1 MPTAGNTTMTS
12 SHIVHNESAAEYY
25 FEEGCHITEWWN
37 SPADVQA
44 SVARARV
51 VPGMTTRRHR
61 LLGVTE
67 RYVILEGEGLVE
79 VGDRRP
85 ETVTRGDV
93 VVIPPETAQRI
104 TNTGAEDLVFLAI
117 CTPRFTPDIY
127 QDSDHDGV

>member
-1 MPTAGNTTMTS
+1 MTS
-12 SHIVHNESAAEYY
+12 SHIVRNDSTTEYY

-85 ETVTRGDV
+85 EAVTRGAV

-127 QDSDHDGV
+127 LDIDHDGV

>member
-1 MPTAGNTTMTS
+1 MTS
-12 SHIVHNESAAEYY
+12 SHIVHNDSTTEYY

-85 ETVTRGDV
+85 ETVTRGAV

-127 QDSDHDGV
+127 LDIDHDGV

>member
-1 MPTAGNTTMTS
+1 MTS
-12 SHIVHNESAAEYY
+12 SHIVHNDSTTEYY

-85 ETVTRGDV
+85 EAVTRGAV

-127 QDSDHDGV
+127 QDIDQDGV